1 MHPTAF
7 TSRPCDHYDSRT
19 NLNLQSLFS
28 SAQQQSFNYQAH
40 LYPTTPTPAFYPEYD
55 ATRNFHQSQPL
66 SSGYQHP
73 YYFQLQQS
81 PVQYQVPQQPSTFQ
95 QQSSTFQQ
103 QPTTFQQQPSNF
115 QQQSSTFQKQPSTFL
130 QQPSTFQQQPS
141 NFQQQPSNFQ
151 QQPSNFQRQP
161 LTLQKQSQALLP
173 PTAQQQQS
181 ATIKK
186 AFSNQLSK
194 PTACEWM
201 IRSQEGSRVCG
212 LIFEDMKAFV
222 HHITCDHVGGPE
234 QSDHTCYWRN
244 CKRHLKAF
252 KAKYK
257 LVNHIRVHTREKPFK
272 CPVCSKGFGRTEN
285 LKIHIRT
292 HTGEKPFRCKYLG
305 CDRRFAN
312 SSDRKKHS
320 YMHNKGK
327 LYVCKYKGC
336 DRSYTHPSS
345 LRKHIRMHKANGDV
359 MSSNNSPI
367 IFPRTPSSEMT
378 SNSTAAEDPDVTL
391 ILQSLMSSPEPAQ
404 SRIDYELND
413 FSQGFGFNEML
424 SGEVNS
430 LWPLDDDLTQ
440 RADFLQD
447 YSSGCSQ
454 SPNQSL
460 TSFDPIFGA

>member
-1 MHPTAF
+1 MNRPNGHNHPPVAPYEP
-7 TSRPCDHYDSRT
+7 RANRDPQH
-19 NLNLQSLFS
+19 LFS
-28 SAQQQSFNYQAH
+28 AQHPYVKYQAYP
-40 LYPTTPTPAFYPEYD
+40 YPTTPTPAFYPEYD
-55 ATRNFHQSQPL
+55 ATRNLHQPPPL

-73 YYFQLQQS
+73 YYFQLQQT
-81 PVQYQVPQQPSTFQ
+81 PVQYQALQQPSTFQ
-95 QQSSTFQQ
+95 QQ
-103 QPTTFQQQPSNF
+103 PLNFQQQPSNF
-115 QQQSSTFQKQPSTFL
+115 QQQS
-130 QQPSTFQQQPS
+130 
-141 NFQQQPSNFQ
+141 SNFQ

-161 LTLQKQSQALLP
+161 LTFQQQSSNFQQQPSNFQRQRGTIQQQSQALLQLP

-257 LVNHIRVHTREKPFK
+257 LVNHIRVHTREKPFA
-272 CPVCSKGFGRTEN
+272 CPVCSKRFGRTEN

-292 HTGEKPFRCKYLG
+292 HTGEKPFKCKYLG

-320 YMHNKGK
+320 YMHIEGK
-327 LYVCKYKGC
+327 PYVCKYKGC
-336 DRSYTHPSS
+336 DRKYSHPSS
-345 LRKHIRMHKANGDV
+345 LRKHHRMHEANDDV
-359 MSSNNSPI
+359 MSIDNSLNNSPGSTSNTSKASNI
-367 IFPRTPSSEMT
+367 APEPRQQERIALSPQGSSEA
-378 SNSTAAEDPDVTL
+378 SAGFAELQSPQDRVMHSDILDVSPFNDNQEAWLPNDVDFVDEQVTYDPDDANYFNYY
-391 ILQSLMSSPEPAQ
+391 PEQAPVKG
-404 SRIDYELND
+404 ND
-413 FSQGFGFNEML
+413 R
-424 SGEVNS
+424 GE
-430 LWPLDDDLTQ
+430 W
-440 RADFLQD
+440 
-447 YSSGCSQ
+447 
-454 SPNQSL
+454 
-460 TSFDPIFGA
+460 

>member
-7 TSRPCDHYDSRT
+7 TNRPCDHYDSRI
-19 NLNLQSLFS
+19 NLNPQNSFS
-28 SAQQQSFNYQAH
+28 AAQQLYSSSQAH
-40 LYPTTPTPAFYPEYD
+40 LYPSTPTPAFYPGYD
-55 ATRNFHQSQPL
+55 ATRNLHQPPPL

-73 YYFQLQQS
+73 YYFQPQQT
-81 PVQYQVPQQPSTFQ
+81 PVQYQD
-95 QQSSTFQQ
+95 
-103 QPTTFQQQPSNF
+103 
-115 QQQSSTFQKQPSTFL
+115 L
-130 QQPSTFQQQPS
+130 QQPSAIQQQPL
-141 NFQQQPSNFQ
+141 NFQQQPSNFRQ
-151 QQPSNFQRQP
+151 QLLKVPEHSSFFLQQPSTIPHQSSI
-161 LTLQKQSQALLP
+161 TLQQS
-173 PTAQQQQS
+173 S
-181 ATIKK
+181 FFFKE
-186 AFSNQLSK
+186 AFSNQLSE

-201 IRSQEGSRVCG
+201 IRSQEGSRMCG

-234 QSDHTCYWRN
+234 QSNHTCYWRN

-257 LVNHIRVHTREKPFK
+257 LVNHIRVHTREKPFA
-272 CPVCSKGFGRTEN
+272 CPVCSKGFGRSEN

-292 HTGEKPFRCKYLG
+292 HTGEKPFRCKYPE
-305 CDRRFAN
+305 CDRLFAN

-336 DRSYTHPSS
+336 DRSYSHPSS
-345 LRKHIRMHKANGDV
+345 LRKHIRMHKASDDV
-359 MSSNNSPI
+359 MNSNNSPI

-378 SNSTAAEDPDVTL
+378 SNSTAVEDPDVTS
-391 ILQSLMSSPEPAQ
+391 ILQSFMSSPEPAQ
-404 SRIDYELND
+404 SGIDYELND
-413 FSQGFGFNEML
+413 FSQGFRFNEML
-424 SGEVNS
+424 SGEVDS

-454 SPNQSL
+454 SRNQSL
-460 TSFDPIFGA
+460 PSFDPIFGV

>member
-7 TSRPCDHYDSRT
+7 TNRPCDHYESRI
-19 NLNLQSLFS
+19 NLNPQNSFS
-28 SAQQQSFNYQAH
+28 AVQQLYSSSQAH
-40 LYPTTPTPAFYPEYD
+40 LYPSMPTSAFYPGYD
-55 ATRNFHQSQPL
+55 ATRNLHQPPPL

-73 YYFQLQQS
+73 YYFQPQQT
-81 PVQYQVPQQPSTFQ
+81 PVQYQD
-95 QQSSTFQQ
+95 
-103 QPTTFQQQPSNF
+103 
-115 QQQSSTFQKQPSTFL
+115 L

-141 NFQQQPSNFQ
+141 TFQQQPSTIQ
-151 QQPSNFQRQP
+151 QQPSTFRQQLSNVP
-161 LTLQKQSQALLP
+161 EHSSFFLQQPS
-173 PTAQQQQS
+173 TSQQQS
-181 ATIKK
+181 SVFFQEV
-186 AFSNQLSK
+186 FSNQLSK
-194 PTACEWM
+194 PTACAWM

-212 LIFEDMKAFV
+212 LIFEDMKALV

-257 LVNHIRVHTREKPFK
+257 LVNHIRVHTREKPFA
-272 CPVCSKGFGRTEN
+272 CPVCNKRFGRTEN

-292 HTGEKPFRCKYLG
+292 HTGEKPFRCKYLE
-305 CDRRFAN
+305 CDRLFAN

-378 SNSTAAEDPDVTL
+378 SNSTAVEDPDVTS

-404 SRIDYELND
+404 SGIDYESND

-424 SGEVNS
+424 SGEVDP
-430 LWPLDDDLTQ
+430 LWPLNDDVTQ

-447 YSSGCSQ
+447 YSSSCSQ
-454 SPNQSL
+454 SPNHSL
-460 TSFDPIFGA
+460 SSFDPIFGA

>member
-7 TSRPCDHYDSRT
+7 TNRPCDHYDSRI
-19 NLNLQSLFS
+19 NLNPQNSFS
-28 SAQQQSFNYQAH
+28 ATQQLYPSSQAY

-55 ATRNFHQSQPL
+55 ATRNLHQPPPL

-73 YYFQLQQS
+73 YYFQPQQT
-81 PVQYQVPQQPSTFQ
+81 PVQYQDLQQPSAIQ

-103 QPTTFQQQPSNF
+103 QPTTFRQQLLKVPEH
-115 QQQSSTFQKQPSTFL
+115 SSFFL
-130 QQPSTFQQQPS
+130 QQPSTIPHQS
-141 NFQQQPSNFQ
+141 SI
-151 QQPSNFQRQP
+151 
-161 LTLQKQSQALLP
+161 TLQQS
-173 PTAQQQQS
+173 S
-181 ATIKK
+181 VFFKE
-186 AFSNQLSK
+186 AFSNQLSE

-201 IRSQEGSRVCG
+201 IRSQEGSRMCG

-234 QSDHTCYWRN
+234 QSNHTCYWRN

-257 LVNHIRVHTREKPFK
+257 LVNHIRVHTREKPFA
-272 CPVCSKGFGRTEN
+272 CPVCSKGFGRSEN

-292 HTGEKPFRCKYLG
+292 HTGEKPFRCKYPE
-305 CDRRFAN
+305 CDRLFAN

-378 SNSTAAEDPDVTL
+378 SNSTAVEGPDVTS

-404 SRIDYELND
+404 SGIDYELND
-413 FSQGFGFNEML
+413 FSQGFRFNEML
-424 SGEVNS
+424 SGEVDS
-430 LWPLDDDLTQ
+430 LWPLDDDLNQ

-460 TSFDPIFGA
+460 PSFDPIFGV